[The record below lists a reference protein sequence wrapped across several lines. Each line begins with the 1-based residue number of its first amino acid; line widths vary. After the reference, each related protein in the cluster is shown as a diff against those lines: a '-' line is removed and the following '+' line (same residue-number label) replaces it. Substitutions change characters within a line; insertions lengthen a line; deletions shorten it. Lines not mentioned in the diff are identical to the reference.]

1 MNTNTPVQPSLHSGF
16 RISRGVSLSHCL
28 ALDFGWAPRDKW
40 LTINDFLYIASQG
53 YDHVRL
59 PVEEKVLWKEDGS
72 KDEDA
77 FATLDRII
85 SHARVAGLKVIVDVS
100 SCKACED
107 GSIWQTK
114 TGLKSFFSVWERL
127 SAHLKEHATDFLAY
141 ELLNE
146 PFAPS
151 HEDWNR
157 VLAECIAMLRQNEP
171 DRTLIVA
178 TNKWQMSENV
188 SGLRLPPDEKNVML
202 SVHFFAPVMLTH
214 HQASWL
220 AGPVSEYKGSI
231 SYPGHPV
238 PPQEFAELM
247 KKCPEYLFHYMQS
260 SAEEWSQERILK
272 ELAPAL
278 AFAKTAG
285 IPLYCGSLGCIRTVD
300 PETRNAYYRDLISVL
315 EYNNIPWA
323 NWEYRGD
330 FGIFEWHGPE
340 MPFGTPDVAMLD
352 ALFADR
358 RKRQEHA

>member
-1 MNTNTPVQPSLHSGF
+1 MNHVSEQATLPSRF
-16 RISRGVSLSHCL
+16 NISRGVSLSHCL

-59 PVEEKVLWKEDGS
+59 PVEEKVLWKDDGS
-72 KDEDA
+72 RDEDA

-100 SCKACED
+100 SCKASDD

-114 TGLKSFFSVWERL
+114 TGLKSFFAVWERL
-127 SAHLKEHATDFLAY
+127 SDHLKQNATDFLAY

-157 VLAECIAMLRQNEP
+157 VLSEGIALIRKREP
-171 DRTLIVA
+171 ERTIIVA

-188 SGLRLPPDEKNVML
+188 SGLRLPEDEKNVML

-214 HQASWL
+214 HKATWL
-220 AGPVSEYKGSI
+220 AGPVRDYKGPV
-231 SYPGHPV
+231 SYPGHPL
-238 PPQEFAELM
+238 PPHEFAELM
-247 KKCPEYLFHYMQS
+247 KNCPDNLCHYMQS
-260 SAEEWSQERILK
+260 SGDEWSRERILE

-278 AFAKTAG
+278 AFSKNAG
-285 IPLYCGSLGCIRTVD
+285 IPLYCGSLGCIRTVE
-300 PETRNAYYRDLISVL
+300 PQARNAYYRDLISVL
-315 EYNNIPWA
+315 EENHIPWA

-340 MPFGTPDVAMLD
+340 KPFGAPDVAMLD
-352 ALFADR
+352 AIFANR
-358 RKRQEHA
+358 RKHTKRL